1 MYVKKL
7 ATFLILLFFI
17 IMGCAIS
24 YHKAPF
30 AFGSGDHTLFHAF
43 GHWIANGE
51 VFTKDFIHFR
61 TPGPYY
67 YYGIMQHFFGQTF
80 LITSTSLLMEAH
92 VFQMVASFFLT
103 LVITKAIW
111 GKYSLSMAT
120 AIGLFFL
127 AAPPI
132 YQLRTALPVIS
143 LSFYILSFTASQ
155 QLKNNIYIICSGMA
169 LGLSFWFGQEL
180 FIFLSISIIV
190 AEFSAGNS
198 HPTKDRVIR
207 ILILGSLALLV
218 VISGLLYFY
227 FKGVELKTF
236 LYNTLYYAFFIQPT
250 GMDTPFPSFDK
261 SSLIYYIW
269 IFYFISS
276 VTILSLSKQLYS
288 PVGIVFTAY
297 TSLRL
302 ISMFGRVDILHL
314 MFSISE
320 IVIMGMISLKL
331 LVSCLNK
338 INKKIIISTFFI
350 SSVTIFVICV
360 AINGKS
366 SFLLVLPF
374 VFAVMSYYAHTN
386 IDKEKN
392 ISYLN
397 PMFAIIGLS
406 IAIFALYPL
415 STNAIKFSY
424 NTFLITPKDTFLGVQ
439 LSKPTLKEFRD
450 VENIINVENPEIIFS
465 YPIRAEYYALTNKH
479 ATRFIEFA
487 MQTTPDDV
495 TGAINDLKIKRPE
508 IVIQDLEQ
516 TANLSPI
523 LFRLSNFISMNYTPI
538 KILDSNNKLE
548 VYKLKKESPNF
559 IRLFDNVYTYNP
571 DHTYTTAGLRTL
583 DNGSIVPVIASNVG
597 ESRFIINESAKSV
610 TLQIYPEPNT
620 SSVGIVTIKRGQNLL
635 TREINIKEGE
645 VRVNVPD
652 GIGKT
657 EILLKSNQSGVPVL
671 WLNPRVE
678 LNI

>member
-1 MYVKKL
+1 MYVKKS

-198 HPTKDRVIR
+198 HPTKDRVLR

-338 INKKIIISTFFI
+338 INKKIIISTFFT

-366 SFLLVLPF
+366 SVLLVLPF

-406 IAIFALYPL
+406 IAIFC
-415 STNAIKFSY
+415 TI
-424 NTFLITPKDTFLGVQ
+424 
-439 LSKPTLKEFRD
+439 
-450 VENIINVENPEIIFS
+450 
-465 YPIRAEYYALTNKH
+465 PIVYKCH
-479 ATRFIEFA
+479 
-487 MQTTPDDV
+487 
-495 TGAINDLKIKRPE
+495 
-508 IVIQDLEQ
+508 
-516 TANLSPI
+516 
-523 LFRLSNFISMNYTPI
+523 
-538 KILDSNNKLE
+538 KIL
-548 VYKLKKESPNF
+548 
-559 IRLFDNVYTYNP
+559 I
-571 DHTYTTAGLRTL
+571 
-583 DNGSIVPVIASNVG
+583 
-597 ESRFIINESAKSV
+597 
-610 TLQIYPEPNT
+610 
-620 SSVGIVTIKRGQNLL
+620 
-635 TREINIKEGE
+635 
-645 VRVNVPD
+645 
-652 GIGKT
+652 
-657 EILLKSNQSGVPVL
+657 
-671 WLNPRVE
+671 
-678 LNI
+678 

>member
-1 MYVKKL
+1 
-7 ATFLILLFFI
+7 
-17 IMGCAIS
+17 MGCAIS

-366 SFLLVLPF
+366 SVLLVLPF

-548 VYKLKKESPNF
+548 IYKLKKESPNF

>member
-1 MYVKKL
+1 VYVKKL

-366 SFLLVLPF
+366 SVLLVLPF

-548 VYKLKKESPNF
+548 IYKLKKESPNF

>member
-198 HPTKDRVIR
+198 HPTKDRVLR

-338 INKKIIISTFFI
+338 INKKIIISTFFT

-366 SFLLVLPF
+366 SVLLVLPF

-450 VENIINVENPEIIFS
+450 VKNIINVENPEIIFS

-548 VYKLKKESPNF
+548 IYKLKKESPNF

-583 DNGSIVPVIASNVG
+583 ENGSIVPVIASNVG

>member
-366 SFLLVLPF
+366 SVLLVLPF

-548 VYKLKKESPNF
+548 IYKLKKESPNF

>member
-338 INKKIIISTFFI
+338 INKKIIISTFFT

-366 SFLLVLPF
+366 SVLLVLPF

-548 VYKLKKESPNF
+548 IYKLKKESPNF

>member
-250 GMDTPFPSFDK
+250 GMDSPFPSFDK

-338 INKKIIISTFFI
+338 INKKIIISTFFT

-366 SFLLVLPF
+366 SVLLVLPF

-548 VYKLKKESPNF
+548 IYKLKKESPNF

>member
-1 MYVKKL
+1 M
-7 ATFLILLFFI
+7 
-17 IMGCAIS
+17 
-24 YHKAPF
+24 
-30 AFGSGDHTLFHAF
+30 
-43 GHWIANGE
+43 
-51 VFTKDFIHFR
+51 
-61 TPGPYY
+61 
-67 YYGIMQHFFGQTF
+67 
-80 LITSTSLLMEAH
+80 
-92 VFQMVASFFLT
+92 
-103 LVITKAIW
+103 
-111 GKYSLSMAT
+111 
-120 AIGLFFL
+120 
-127 AAPPI
+127 
-132 YQLRTALPVIS
+132 
-143 LSFYILSFTASQ
+143 
-155 QLKNNIYIICSGMA
+155 
-169 LGLSFWFGQEL
+169 
-180 FIFLSISIIV
+180 
-190 AEFSAGNS
+190 
-198 HPTKDRVIR
+198 
-207 ILILGSLALLV
+207 
-218 VISGLLYFY
+218 
-227 FKGVELKTF
+227 
-236 LYNTLYYAFFIQPT
+236 
-250 GMDTPFPSFDK
+250 
-261 SSLIYYIW
+261 
-269 IFYFISS
+269 
-276 VTILSLSKQLYS
+276 
-288 PVGIVFTAY
+288 
-297 TSLRL
+297 
-302 ISMFGRVDILHL
+302 
-314 MFSISE
+314 
-320 IVIMGMISLKL
+320 
-331 LVSCLNK
+331 
-338 INKKIIISTFFI
+338 
-350 SSVTIFVICV
+350 
-360 AINGKS
+360 
-366 SFLLVLPF
+366 
-374 VFAVMSYYAHTN
+374 
-386 IDKEKN
+386 
-392 ISYLN
+392 
-397 PMFAIIGLS
+397 
-406 IAIFALYPL
+406 

-548 VYKLKKESPNF
+548 IYKLKKESPNF

>member
-1 MYVKKL
+1 
-7 ATFLILLFFI
+7 
-17 IMGCAIS
+17 
-24 YHKAPF
+24 
-30 AFGSGDHTLFHAF
+30 
-43 GHWIANGE
+43 
-51 VFTKDFIHFR
+51 
-61 TPGPYY
+61 
-67 YYGIMQHFFGQTF
+67 
-80 LITSTSLLMEAH
+80 
-92 VFQMVASFFLT
+92 
-103 LVITKAIW
+103 
-111 GKYSLSMAT
+111 
-120 AIGLFFL
+120 
-127 AAPPI
+127 
-132 YQLRTALPVIS
+132 
-143 LSFYILSFTASQ
+143 
-155 QLKNNIYIICSGMA
+155 
-169 LGLSFWFGQEL
+169 
-180 FIFLSISIIV
+180 
-190 AEFSAGNS
+190 
-198 HPTKDRVIR
+198 
-207 ILILGSLALLV
+207 
-218 VISGLLYFY
+218 
-227 FKGVELKTF
+227 
-236 LYNTLYYAFFIQPT
+236 
-250 GMDTPFPSFDK
+250 MDTPFPSFDK

-366 SFLLVLPF
+366 SVLLVLPF

-548 VYKLKKESPNF
+548 IYKLKKESPNF